1 MLYELQ
7 PMKMKGRFGAFTLV
21 ELLVVMAIIGI
32 LAALLLPALSQAK
45 SRARRIECVS
55 DLKETGLAFH
65 IFANDHGGRY
75 TMQVSTN
82 DGGSLEFVTAAY
94 QVINQ
99 RYYKS
104 FQLFSPLAGALVTPK
119 LLACPSDS
127 QRWPA
132 TNFNQFNNRNLSFD
146 VGLTTDPNAPNA
158 ILAADRGLPA
168 CPLNGYGITSLRH
181 IPCYAFP
188 HPWNGVHNRLGNILF
203 SDGHVE
209 ESFDAIVPS
218 EESFAE
224 VALYPDVDGTTEV
237 GNQFSS
243 PSSTL
248 FTTPSNS
255 GNDNQPTAVQP
266 FAPNYSGSPSGSP
279 SANSDPLSPNRA
291 PSSPTKPAASYQNS
305 VRSAANQPSN
315 LPQQTPRPANWIDTP
330 QTNNSVRPVALAA
343 TKPPT
348 TVKSDE
354 ELPLSV
360 AFAQAARESWEATS
374 WLLWLLLLL
383 LLIILLAR
391 WLDRRWQRARAKKR
405 WARSRD

>member
-1 MLYELQ
+1 MLNESQ

-21 ELLVVMAIIGI
+21 ELLVVIAIIGI
-32 LAALLLPALSQAK
+32 LAALLLPVFSQAK
-45 SRARRIECVS
+45 ARARRIECVS

-65 IFANDHGGRY
+65 IFANDHNGRY

-104 FQLFSPLAGALVTPK
+104 FQLFSPLAGLLATPK
-119 LLACPSDS
+119 LLACPSDL

-168 CPLNGYGITSLRH
+168 CPLMGYGITSLRH
-181 IPCYAFP
+181 IPCYLFP
-188 HPWNGVHNRLGNILF
+188 HNWDGVHNRLGNILF

-209 ESFDAIVPS
+209 ESYNAIVQS
-218 EESFAE
+218 EESFVE
-224 VALYPDVDGTTEV
+224 VALYPDVDETAETG
-237 GNQFSS
+237 GQFSS
-243 PSSTL
+243 PNSTV
-248 FTTPSNS
+248 FTTTSYS
-255 GNDNQPTAVQP
+255 GNNNQPTTGQP
-266 FAPNYSGSPSGSP
+266 YAPNYSGPASGSTSP
-279 SANSDPLSPNRA
+279 NSDPSSPNRA
-291 PSSPTKPAASYQNS
+291 PSSPAKPAASYQNS
-305 VRSAANQPSN
+305 VKSTSSQQLNRPEQST
-315 LPQQTPRPANWIDTP
+315 LPNYFPETQR
-330 QTNNSVRPVALAA
+330 TNMGVWPVASSVTKMPLAVKNA
-343 TKPPT
+343 DEPP
-348 TVKSDE
+348 VSA
-354 ELPLSV
+354 L
-360 AFAQAARESWEATS
+360 FAQAARESWEATS

-391 WLDRRWQRARAKKR
+391 WLDRRWQRARAKR
-405 WARSRD
+405 RLARSRE